1 MKRKQLGREL
11 AKSSRMPAAT
21 AQDVVD
27 EMVHE
32 ILRRLRA
39 GEPVK
44 IDELEREASGKL
56 KALAGGK

>member
-1 MKRKQLGREL
+1 MAKRGRV
-11 AKSSRMPAAT
+11 PAAT

-27 EMVHE
+27 EMVAE

-39 GEPVK
+39 REPVN
-44 IDELEREASGKL
+44 IEQLEQEANGKL

>member
-1 MKRKQLGREL
+1 MTRKQLGREV
-11 AKSSRMPAAT
+11 AKRGRVPAAT

-39 GEPVK
+39 REPVN
-44 IDELEREASGKL
+44 IAELEWEAKGKL

>member
-1 MKRKQLGREL
+1 MTRKQLGREL
-11 AKSSRMPAAT
+11 AKSGRMPAAT

-27 EMVHE
+27 EMVAE

-39 GEPVK
+39 REPVN
-44 IDELEREASGKL
+44 IEQLEQEANGKL

>member
-1 MKRKQLGREL
+1 MTRKQLGREV
-11 AKSSRMPAAT
+11 AKRGRVSVAT

-27 EMVHE
+27 EMVAE

-39 GEPVK
+39 REPVN
-44 IDELEREASGKL
+44 IEELEREATGRL

>member
-1 MKRKQLGREL
+1 MKRKQLGLEL
-11 AKSSRMPAAT
+11 AKTGRMAEAT

-44 IDELEREASGKL
+44 IEDLERQAAGKL
-56 KALAGGK
+56 KSLAGGK

>member
-1 MKRKQLGREL
+1 
-11 AKSSRMPAAT
+11 MPAAT

>member
-1 MKRKQLGREL
+1 MAKRGRV
-11 AKSSRMPAAT
+11 PAAT

-39 GEPVK
+39 REPVN
-44 IDELEREASGKL
+44 IEELEREASGKL